1 VNELTLRTPPES
13 RLPPFSQMRAPSGV
27 SPFPYKWTCGPH
39 EPASRPKLKPRQV
52 KNVIFSDSDLGRP
65 AHVMDQLCG
74 AANERRGAGDTQRRL
89 HDA

>member
-1 VNELTLRTPPES
+1 
-13 RLPPFSQMRAPSGV
+13 MRAPSGV
-27 SPFPYKWTCGPH
+27 SPFPDKWICGPR
-39 EPASRPKLKPRQV
+39 EPASPPKPKPRPV